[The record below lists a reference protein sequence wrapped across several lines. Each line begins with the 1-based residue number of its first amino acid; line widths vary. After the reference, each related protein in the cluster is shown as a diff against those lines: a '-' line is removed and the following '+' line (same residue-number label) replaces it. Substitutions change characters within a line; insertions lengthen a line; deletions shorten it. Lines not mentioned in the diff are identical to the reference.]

1 MNRKGEVAE
10 MTEVKRVVLMPIVL
24 TLLLAVVAVP
34 AGQATDQACDGVFC
48 GDSDYEDDPEIG
60 VGGKIPVES
69 SQQPSPGTRPAS
81 GNEGADAGAG
91 GSTKPNEIDDPDRII
106 TITQLYCTNIDG
118 VAMLDCMEAEQ
129 AACAESDSQWMVRA
143 QYPANDFEALERV
156 GQQFCSDPSEPVVTD
171 SGAEAADAPPM
182 PVVTLSDFRAL
193 DIAPSE
199 IESDSG
205 GFGLIRG
212 NTNFFATEED
222 QTLNTTMLGQQVA
235 IQAVPVQWTW
245 DYGDGSEQLS
255 NPYPGGPQVEF
266 NQETTTSHVYE
277 DTGQYA
283 VGLTTSYR
291 GQFSVNDGP
300 WIAIPGTAEVPSE
313 PVTADIW
320 RSKSKNVAED
330 CHENPQGWACGNP
343 FVEG

>member
-1 MNRKGEVAE
+1 MDIEGVSMVDCLGAE
-10 MTEVKRVVLMPIVL
+10 ESACGPDGQWLIRAAYRASDLN
-24 TLLLAVVAVP
+24 TLQRT
-34 AGQATDQACDGVFC
+34 G
-48 GDSDYEDDPEIG
+48 
-60 VGGKIPVES
+60 
-69 SQQPSPGTRPAS
+69 SP
-81 GNEGADAGAG
+81 
-91 GSTKPNEIDDPDRII
+91 
-106 TITQLYCTNIDG
+106 
-118 VAMLDCMEAEQ
+118 
-129 AACAESDSQWMVRA
+129 
-143 QYPANDFEALERV
+143 
-156 GQQFCSDPSEPVVTD
+156 FCSTDTEPVVED
-171 SGAEAADAPPM
+171 PAAGQTGTPAGPPM
-182 PVVTLSDFRAL
+182 PVVTLADFRAL

-222 QTLNTTMLGQQVA
+222 QTLTTTMLGQQVA

-245 DYGDGSEQLS
+245 DYGDGSEPLS

-320 RSKSKNVAED
+320 RSTSKNVAED

-343 FVEG
+343 FVED

>member
-1 MNRKGEVAE
+1 MTKNWNDINANTGENTIDVTVTSETTGESDPNTGDESQRGERTSSLVDQSSGSQEPLDPERIISITQPYCFSLDGTGQLDCFETAS
-10 MTEVKRVVLMPIVL
+10 IV
-24 TLLLAVVAVP
+24 
-34 AGQATDQACDGVFC
+34 C
-48 GDSDYEDDPEIG
+48 GD
-60 VGGKIPVES
+60 
-69 SQQPSPGTRPAS
+69 
-81 GNEGADAGAG
+81 EG
-91 GSTKPNEIDDPDRII
+91 
-106 TITQLYCTNIDG
+106 
-118 VAMLDCMEAEQ
+118 
-129 AACAESDSQWMVRA
+129 SQWVIQA
-143 QYPANDFEALERV
+143 QYPANDLAAIERV
-156 GQQFCSDPSEPVVTD
+156 GSPFCSDPAEPVILD
-171 SGAEAADAPPM
+171 PASGTSDTPPM
-182 PVVTLSDFRAL
+182 PVVTLADFRAL

-300 WIAIPGTAEVPSE
+300 WIAIPGTAEVPSA

-320 RSKSKNVAED
+320 RSQSKNVADD
-330 CHENPQGWACGNP
+330 CHENPEGWACGNP
-343 FVEG
+343 FVDG

>member
-1 MNRKGEVAE
+1 
-10 MTEVKRVVLMPIVL
+10 MT
-24 TLLLAVVAVP
+24 VAVIGVS
-34 AGQATDQACDGVFC
+34 AGAAIAD
-48 GDSDYEDDPEIG
+48 DDPQG
-60 VGGKIPVES
+60 RVRGGGIDVSLQDEQKQRVEQVVDRLMDELPRHLETGS
-69 SQQPSPGTRPAS
+69 NVIERDRVDVQTPYCLGLDEGD
-81 GNEGADAGAG
+81 GNG
-91 GSTKPNEIDDPDRII
+91 
-106 TITQLYCTNIDG
+106 Y
-118 VAMLDCMEAEQ
+118 LDCFQMEQ
-129 AACAESDSQWMVRA
+129 ARCTVDGSQYVINA
-143 QYPANDFEALERV
+143 FYLT
-156 GQQFCSDPSEPVVTD
+156 SDPSVVHRYGVPYCSNPIDPVISD
-171 SGAEAADAPPM
+171 PAANNEDAPPM
-182 PVVTLSDFRAL
+182 PVVTLADFRRL

-277 DTGQYA
+277 DTGQYP

-291 GQFSVNDGP
+291 GQFSVNEGP

-330 CHENPQGWACGNP
+330 CHENPEGWACGNP